1 MTKERIVVPFSEKRN
16 LRKTSFGSGK
26 NQEFSCDQ
34 KQVDRDVSK
43 LRGTVKNGT
52 GYKKRR
58 GDREED

>member
-1 MTKERIVVPFSEKRN
+1 MPFSEKRN

-58 GDREED
+58 RDREED